1 MLDSIDGPGY
11 LTVGIVADAMPAPF
25 TELVGR
31 LAEAMG
37 QRLDAVRTGPEGVV
51 MRTSDGFVFAFLEDP
66 SQVSLAQIQRLLEEV
81 GTVPA
86 RLVVLTP
93 GRLPL
98 ALGGEVLRA
107 GATLVESTR
116 FQELVRGLSLG
127 EYMGDEPRPSPPAGS
142 GRLLPSARLLDTV
155 MQRGRT
161 WLDWGVPAL
170 ALRFFRQAST
180 LKPEFAPA
188 RTGIGQALL
197 GLGLAP
203 DARRAFEEALTIQPG
218 GLDARLG
225 LAAVQGAEGHVD
237 KEIEAYEAL
246 LSEDAAQIA
255 VRAHLIAALIAQ
267 GHWGRARDEIA
278 RMLREQPEDP
288 QMRFLH
294 SVALAKTGAVRE
306 STLERDRARHLG
318 LEPAR
323 ERALCAHLG
332 LPAPEIPLVRTD
344 IPPASEPL
352 PVAAP
357 TSSRSTA
364 PPPKGSRR
372 SRPVARSAASG
383 TRRKLTPK
391 LRTAVRKGK

>member
-1 MLDSIDGPGY
+1 
-11 LTVGIVADAMPAPF
+11 VGIVADPMPATF

-37 QRLDAVRTGPEGVV
+37 QRLDAVRTGPEGIV

-116 FQELVRGLSLG
+116 FHELVRGLSLG
-127 EYMGDEPRPSPPAGS
+127 EYLGDEPRPSPPAGP

-218 GLDARLG
+218 ALDAQLG

-237 KEIEAYEAL
+237 KEIDAYVAL
-246 LSEDAAQIA
+246 LTEDPGQIA
-255 VRAHLIAALIAQ
+255 VRAHLIAALISQ

-278 RMLREQPEDP
+278 RMLQEQPEDP

-294 SVALAKTGAVRE
+294 SVALAKTGAARE
-306 STLERDRARHLG
+306 STLERDRARALG
-318 LEPAR
+318 LAPAR

-332 LPAPEIPLVRTD
+332 LPAPEIPVERTESPPRSESAHVPPP
-344 IPPASEPL
+344 IPA
-352 PVAAP
+352 
-357 TSSRSTA
+357 RSVA
-364 PPPKGSRR
+364 PPPKAVRR
-372 SRPVARSAASG
+372 FPREARSTGSAARKKPLPK
-383 TRRKLTPK
+383 RRA
-391 LRTAVRKGK
+391 AVRKGK